1 MIELYTAATPNGW
14 KITIMLEECGLPYE
28 AHSVDLG
35 RGEQREPW
43 FVELSPNGRIPAI
56 RDGDLT
62 LFESGAILH
71 YLAEASGRF
80 LPTEP
85 RRRWD
90 VLQWLHWQMGGVG
103 PMVGQSISFNR
114 YIEKKVPYAIER
126 YGNESRRLFEVLDRR
141 LEGREYVCNEVS
153 IADFALYPWVRAH
166 KWAKVPLDGLDNVR
180 GWLTRVRSRPG
191 VERGLAVGVP
201 KDEIDQWSAERK
213 ASYKRGGASIVTAVG
228 DDEAKVGPGS

>member
-1 MIELYTAATPNGW
+1 MIDLYTAPTPNGW
-14 KITIMLEECGLPYE
+14 KITIMLEECRLPYTVH
-28 AHSVDLG
+28 AVDLA
-35 RGEQREPW
+35 RGEQREAW
-43 FVELSPNGRIPAI
+43 FLEISPNGRIPAI
-56 RDGDLT
+56 RDGDQS

-85 RRRWD
+85 HRRWD

-114 YIEKKVPYAIER
+114 YIEERVPYAIER
-126 YGNESRRLFEVLDRR
+126 YGRESRRLFEVLERR
-141 LEGREYVCNEVS
+141 LEGREYVCDEVS

-166 KWAKVPLDGLDNVR
+166 RWARVSIDGLDNLSA
-180 GWLTRVRSRPG
+180 WLKRVRSRPG

-213 ASYKRGGASIVTAVG
+213 ASYRRGGASIVTAVG
-228 DDEAKVGPGS
+228 KEPDRS

>member
-1 MIELYTAATPNGW
+1 MIELFTAATPNGW

-28 AHSVDLG
+28 ARTVDLF
-35 RGEQREPW
+35 RGEQREAR
-43 FVELSPNGRIPAI
+43 FLEISPNGRIPAI

-71 YLAEASGRF
+71 YLAEKSGRF

-85 RRRWD
+85 ERRWD
-90 VLQWLHWQMGGVG
+90 VFQWLHWQMGGVG

-114 YIEKKVPYAIER
+114 YIEERVPYAIER
-126 YGNESRRLFEVLDRR
+126 YGRESRRLFEVLERR
-141 LEGREYVCNEVS
+141 LEGREYVCDEVS

-166 KWAKVPLDGLDNVR
+166 KWARVSIDGLDNVSA
-180 GWLTRVRSRPG
+180 WLQRMRARPG

-213 ASYKRGGASIVTAVG
+213 ESYRHGGASMVTTVG
-228 DDEAKVGPGS
+228 EDPQ

>member
-14 KITIMLEECGLPYE
+14 KITIMLEECGLPYTV
-28 AHSVDLG
+28 HPVDLA
-35 RGEQREPW
+35 RGEQREAW
-43 FVELSPNGRIPAI
+43 FLELSPNGRIPAI
-56 RDGDLT
+56 RDGAQS
-62 LFESGAILH
+62 LFESGAILQ
-71 YLAEASGRF
+71 YLAEKCGRF

-85 RRRWD
+85 ERRWD
-90 VLQWLHWQMGGVG
+90 VLQWLHWQVGGVG

-114 YIEKKVPYAIER
+114 YIEERVPYAIER
-126 YGNESRRLFEVLDRR
+126 YGRESRRLFEVLERR

-166 KWAKVPLDGLDNVR
+166 KWARVSIDGLDNLSA
-180 GWLTRVRSRPG
+180 WLVRVRSRPG

-213 ASYKRGGASIVTAVG
+213 ASYRRGGASIVTPVG
-228 DDEAKVGPGS
+228 KEPDPS

>member
-14 KITIMLEECGLPYE
+14 KITIMLEECGIPYTVH
-28 AHSVDLG
+28 AVDLA
-35 RGEQREPW
+35 RGEQREAW
-43 FVELSPNGRIPAI
+43 FLEISPNGRIPAI
-56 RDGDLT
+56 RDGDQS

-71 YLAEASGRF
+71 YLAETSGRF

-85 RRRWD
+85 QRRWE

-114 YIEKKVPYAIER
+114 YIEERVPYAIER
-126 YGNESRRLFEVLDRR
+126 YGRESRRLFEVLERR
-141 LEGREYVCNEVS
+141 LEGREYVCDEVS

-166 KWAKVPLDGLDNVR
+166 KWARVSIDGLDNLSA
-180 GWLTRVRSRPG
+180 WLKRMRSRPG

-213 ASYKRGGASIVTAVG
+213 ASYRRGGASMVTAVG
-228 DDEAKVGPGS
+228 KEPDPS